1 MQCTLRFGMNASRD
15 GINQLQTIKTSH
27 SDTKNNR
34 TMADTKN
41 NNDDDDDVVEGKGEA
56 SWRSFKTVIAT
67 GSSEMMVM

>member
-41 NNDDDDDVVEGKGEA
+41 NNDDDDVVEGKGEA
-56 SWRSFKTVIAT
+56 SWRVIAT